1 MKKIISLFLIICSVV
16 LLASCN
22 VGQSENESSVYKSY
36 VTSVAS
42 DGLTPIE
49 KDWREYISEIDES
62 IAKQRIIK
70 FDDIECS
77 VEYQD
82 SFMGRVGCIEYL
94 RYENDD
100 VEMYFEKDSGD
111 LLYITWWS
119 SMTGESYYQKDD
131 IENPGEYAEA
141 LAKKIAEKYID
152 IEKYTLVSS
161 QDERDLFSP
170 AYKIFGF
177 TYRKYIDGYPT
188 NDVLKLRITSKG
200 DVMSLEIADNCRYDN
215 IDTDKINIEEVN
227 KSVASKI
234 EEMYG
239 DKYTYSYNMYKD
251 SGYIIGKTPDG
262 EATIVTLY
270 QVDLTTKEGV
280 KFSTLAEITTCLGQT
295 VKPSSNKSI
304 EFQDVSSSN

>member
-1 MKKIISLFLIICSVV
+1 MKKIVSLLLILCLIFSFVSCSTEKNAQ
-16 LLASCN
+16 LKY
-22 VGQSENESSVYKSY
+22 ESY
-36 VTSVAS
+36 VTDAGS
-42 DGLTPIE
+42 DGVAQLE
-49 KDWREYISEIDES
+49 KTWWSEASGIDES
-62 IAKQRIIK
+62 AEKQK
-70 FDDIECS
+70 KLKVDDIECS